1 MADLLADALNKIKV
15 YERIG
20 RDECSVSYTKLV
32 ESVIATLKK
41 NGYIKDYAPVAE
53 GKFTVLKVV
62 LSKKINDIGVIKP
75 RHAVR
80 LEEYQKYEARYIP
93 SKNFGMLV
101 VSTPKGVMSNKEAK
115 EQHLGGRL
123 LAFVY

>member
-20 RDECSVSYTKLV
+20 KDECSVSYIKLV

-41 NGYIKDYAPVAE
+41 NGYIKDYAPVTE
-53 GKFTVLKVV
+53 GKFTVLNVV

>member
-1 MADLLADALNKIKV
+1 M
-15 YERIG
+15 
-20 RDECSVSYTKLV
+20 
-32 ESVIATLKK
+32 
-41 NGYIKDYAPVAE
+41 
-53 GKFTVLKVV
+53 

-101 VSTPKGVMSNKEAK
+101 VSTPKGVMSNREAK

>member
-20 RDECSVSYTKLV
+20 KDECSVSYTKLV

-41 NGYIKDYAPVAE
+41 NGYIKDYAPVTE
-53 GKFTVLKVV
+53 GKFTVLNVV